1 MELSLVETEDG
12 KWIYNITELRR
23 SDDYIK
29 YFKTYILIPF
39 EGFFPLGSSS
49 HLSEKYLARTLYFNE
64 LNDDIFLTKIML
76 VGILIFN
83 VSIIGKLL
91 NGDLENLG
99 SNTKIK
105 KV

>member
-12 KWIYNITELRR
+12 KWIYNITEQRR

-39 EGFFPLGSSS
+39 EGFFPLGFSS
-49 HLSEKYLARTLYFNE
+49 HLSEKYFARTLYVNE

-76 VGILIFN
+76 VGILTLN

-99 SNTKIK
+99 SNAKIK

>member
-39 EGFFPLGSSS
+39 EGFFPLGFPS
-49 HLSEKYLARTLYFNE
+49 HLSEKYFARTLYVNE

-91 NGDLENLG
+91 NGDLDNLG

>member
-1 MELSLVETEDG
+1 MAEN
-12 KWIYNITELRR
+12 IITELRR

-39 EGFFPLGSSS
+39 EGFFPLGFSS
-49 HLSEKYLARTLYFNE
+49 HLSEKYFARTLYVNE

-76 VGILIFN
+76 VGILTLN

-99 SNTKIK
+99 SNAKIK

>member
-29 YFKTYILIPF
+29 YFKTYFLIPF
-39 EGFFPLGSSS
+39 EGFFPLGFSS
-49 HLSEKYLARTLYFNE
+49 HLSEKYFARTLYVNE

-91 NGDLENLG
+91 NGDLDNLG

>member
-29 YFKTYILIPF
+29 YFKTYIIIHF
-39 EGFFPLGSSS
+39 DGFLPLGSSS
-49 HLSEKYLARTLYFNE
+49 HLSEKYFARTLYVNE

-91 NGDLENLG
+91 NGDLDNLG

>member
-39 EGFFPLGSSS
+39 DGFLPLGSSS
-49 HLSEKYLARTLYFNE
+49 HLSEKYFARTLYVNE